1 MLSIGDMI
9 NTEIIE
15 ELVFIDWMFVKIIC
29 FFNLK
34 SYHHSCDDYTSNPA
48 KDSAPSAMVSL
59 DLQLPPSDHVD
70 TWDLLDGGQLG
81 PAVRLGWFVSHA
93 GQEDLTHWKL
103 LTDSEVAKNF
113 RPNKIYNKNMF
124 SPPPTH
130 FFSKTFVLSI

>member
-1 MLSIGDMI
+1 
-9 NTEIIE
+9 
-15 ELVFIDWMFVKIIC
+15 MFDKIIC
-29 FFNLK
+29 FFIFK

-103 LTDSEVAKNF
+103 LTDSKVAKNF
-113 RPNKIYNKNMF
+113 RPNKQEFVYLEEQLLV
-124 SPPPTH
+124 SPDG
-130 FFSKTFVLSI
+130 